1 MKLQSLSQSFNISFT
16 DSIYQ
21 FEAVDISYLIRCWQF
36 RFVHGY
42 HKSGDLLY
50 LFSLVVPVL
59 HAVMNHDYRFSCRSK
74 PSIPVPLAVS
84 VVKLSLTVISVCI
97 NGIMQA
103 SSDFCRHVELHCG
116 YLFGLPVGIVAD
128 SVGATVGAVAA
139 FLLGGTVSQKKKL
152 SVNGYKDLMPDLTW
166 KLMQR

>member
-21 FEAVDISYLIRCWQF
+21 FEAVD
-36 RFVHGY
+36 
-42 HKSGDLLY
+42 
-50 LFSLVVPVL
+50 
-59 HAVMNHDYRFSCRSK
+59 MNHDYRFSRRSK

-116 YLFGLPVGIVAD
+116 YLFGLPVGIVVD
-128 SVGATVGAVAA
+128 SVGATVGAAAA
-139 FLLGGTVSQKKKL
+139 FLLGGTVKVHDHVREEFDQHIVKRIKKPGVYEVRKRNFL
-152 SVNGYKDLMPDLTW
+152 
-166 KLMQR
+166 